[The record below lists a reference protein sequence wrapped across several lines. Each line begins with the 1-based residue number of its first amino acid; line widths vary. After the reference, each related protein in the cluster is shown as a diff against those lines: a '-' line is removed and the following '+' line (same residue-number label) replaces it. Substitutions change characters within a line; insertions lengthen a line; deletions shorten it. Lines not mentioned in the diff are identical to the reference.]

1 MGVSDHAAFIRA
13 NTAIESAPLVPEI
26 KLHLASAVTP
36 LWHATEASL
45 EHAQLPPPYWA
56 FAWPGG
62 QALARY
68 ILDRPEIVRGKTV
81 LDLGAGSGIAAIAAA
96 LAGAAQVT
104 AAEIDPFAATAIDLN
119 AALNG
124 IAMSARPSGNFRIH
138 TSDVLST
145 APQPHDVILAG
156 DMAYEKPLADRL
168 FPWLLAGAAERAAP
182 GTGLEKSRFV
192 MLGDPGRAYLPKTGL
207 ERLASYIVPTSLD
220 LEDRATRETSVWRL
234 I

>member
-1 MGVSDHAAFIRA
+1 MGVSDHADFVRA
-13 NTAIESAPLVPEI
+13 NTAIGSAPLVPEI
-26 KLHLASAVTP
+26 NLHLASEVTP

-45 EHAQLPPPYWA
+45 AQSQLPPPYWG

-68 ILDRPEIVRGKTV
+68 ILDRPETVRGKTL

-104 AAEIDPFAATAIDLN
+104 AAEIDPFAAAAIELN

-124 IAMSARPSGNFRIH
+124 IATSAQPSGNFRIH
-138 TSDVLST
+138 TGDILST
-145 APQPHDVILAG
+145 EPQPHAIILAG

-168 FPWLLAGAAERAAP
+168 FPWLLARAAARAGP
-182 GTGLEKSRFV
+182 GAGLEKSSIV
-192 MLGDPGRAYLPKTGL
+192 LLGDPGRAYLPTSGL

-220 LEDRATRETSVWRL
+220 LEDRATRETSVWCL